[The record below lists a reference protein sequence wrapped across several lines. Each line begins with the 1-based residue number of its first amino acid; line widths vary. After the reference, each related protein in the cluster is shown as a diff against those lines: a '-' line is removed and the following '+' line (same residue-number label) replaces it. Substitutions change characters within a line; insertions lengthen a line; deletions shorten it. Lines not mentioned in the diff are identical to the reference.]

1 MFTIKSLTAIAAK
14 RMLVPMAAGLTMFF
28 DSCSKD
34 DSTAP
39 VTMDDEVLVAPNQAG
54 FVKQPALWSVKTL
67 TGSRASEAGGI
78 NPQYLLYTSS
88 SYNKHTSSKWPVII
102 FLHGI
107 GERGINIDMIKKVGL
122 PKKIGKQ
129 TDFMFLVIAPQC
141 KPDTWW
147 DIRSL
152 NALYAEVIE
161 KYNVDPQRIYLTGLS
176 MGGYGAWDWAML
188 NPEKFAAVAPI
199 CGGADYLNK
208 AANMKNV
215 PAWTFHNTDD
225 PTVGVENTREIVSV
239 LRKAGNTK
247 VKFTETPT
255 GGHDAWT
262 KAYNNADLYSWFKSY
277 RK

>member
-1 MFTIKSLTAIAAK
+1 MFTIKSMTAIAVK
-14 RMLVPMAAGLTMFF
+14 RMFVPMAAGLTMFF
-28 DSCSKD
+28 ASCSKE

-39 VTMDDEVLVAPNQAG
+39 ITTDDEVLVAPNQAG

-78 NPQYLLYTSS
+78 NPQYLLYTTST
-88 SYNKHTSSKWPVII
+88 YNTHTSSKWPVII

-107 GERGINIDMIKKVGL
+107 GERGTNINVVKNVGL

-199 CGGADYLNK
+199 CGGADYLDK

-215 PAWTFHNTDD
+215 PAWTFHNADD
-225 PTVGVENTREIVSV
+225 PTVGVENTREIVRV
-239 LRKAGNTK
+239 LRNAGNTR
-247 VKFTETPT
+247 VKYTENPT

-262 KAYNNADLYSWFKSY
+262 KAYANNDLYSWFKSY